1 MQSPMFDQHSNT
13 FGWHPIQPGSR
24 EDTMRHKMPAF
35 LDPDHARSQWVTN
48 SGRDVSFCQRW
59 TREWLNHIVDGMNV
73 RLKCECFQMCASQ
86 SCSSV
91 CSMIETH
98 SLAKSQHGI
107 AMQPVT
113 PSDTVALL
121 WSVVCQNSAIMWSQ
135 STIMHLQLYVLTWHG
150 YVDREAGIEWKY
162 QSLWSSGRS
171 TWFNKVLHHM
181 TFNGAL
187 TIQVI
192 FSFRNALPAGPI

>member
-1 MQSPMFDQHSNT
+1 M
-13 FGWHPIQPGSR
+13 GWIC
-24 EDTMRHKMPAF
+24 D
-35 LDPDHARSQWVTN
+35 WNVN
-48 SGRDVSFCQRW
+48 S
-59 TREWLNHIVDGMNV
+59 
-73 RLKCECFQMCASQ
+73 ECFQMCA
-86 SCSSV
+86 SV

-162 QSLWSSGRS
+162 QPLWSSGRS

-192 FSFRNALPAGPI
+192 FSFRNALPAGPIKVTKARNMKEQKYRNTKTDTLEI